1 MRYDLTEKK
10 VAILCSFVSG
20 AATWLLSQRF
30 HHLEISNKL
39 FRSIRGFS
47 SGRVELLCRVERQE
61 RDMAQVQVNQ
71 GVMKQVLKAPPGGA
85 RSVQVGDQVHVHC
98 TGYIQAT
105 MGKFWR

>member
-1 MRYDLTEKK
+1 M
-10 VAILCSFVSG
+10 VAES
-20 AATWLLSQRF
+20 ALSSLRNIEQTP
-30 HHLEISNKL
+30 
-39 FRSIRGFS
+39 IRGFS
-47 SGRVELLCRVERQE
+47 SGRVEFLCE